1 MLQKWICNKCGYETE
16 IKPEN
21 RNSTCC
27 NCKKGRFRCWNK
39 RATIINKC
47 KYCGKDIKTT
57 KSENKVYCNNK
68 CRDLDYRNTHKG
80 ELSYFWQGGKTKES
94 KLKRTNA
101 QYKELKS
108 NTTFVNIEKLMKAL
122 RNQELAEI
130 ENIPEYKELKD
141 MDNKYI
147 ARLDNV
153 KAKLGNKPMTLDNIR
168 AIDVELAD
176 AYKAFLDK
184 DGANKTENDNSV
196 SLLRSSW
203 HNEALVSNP
212 KITGIFTDNINKIPE
227 EYLEKAQE
235 EHLPI
240 VIFDISN

>member
-1 MLQKWICNKCGYETE
+1 MKQML
-16 IKPEN
+16 
-21 RNSTCC
+21 
-27 NCKKGRFRCWNK
+27 F
-39 RATIINKC
+39 
-47 KYCGKDIKTT
+47 GKDYYQISKD
-57 KSENKVYCNNK
+57 VV
-68 CRDLDYRNTHKG
+68 
-80 ELSYFWQGGKTKES
+80 GKIAEVKAKYLS
-94 KLKRTNA
+94 KLYTLKTERENIIKNTFGTDNITNA

-153 KAKLGNKPMTLDNIR
+153 KAKLGDKPMTLDNIR
-168 AIDVELAD
+168 IIDAELAN

-184 DGANKTENDNSV
+184 DGANKTENDNSAG
-196 SLLRSSW
+196 LLRSSW

-212 KITGIFTDNINKIPE
+212 KITGIFSDNIEQLPE
-227 EYLEKAQE
+227 EYLIKAQE
-235 EHLPI
+235 ENLPI
-240 VIFDISN
+240 VVFEINQ